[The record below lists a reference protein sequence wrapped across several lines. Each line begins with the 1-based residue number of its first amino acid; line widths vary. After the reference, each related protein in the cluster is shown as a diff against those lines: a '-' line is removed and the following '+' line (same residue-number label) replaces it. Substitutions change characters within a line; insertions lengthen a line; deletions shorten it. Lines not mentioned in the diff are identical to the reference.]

1 MQMRKK
7 LISTEKNEVQAPE
20 LKWLDLSMIAWAE
33 LSSEDPLHPLESALT
48 PMAGSGWRARKG
60 GPQTIRLF
68 FDEPQQISHV
78 HLEFQEDEMQRT
90 QEFALHWSSSDD
102 GRSNQEIVRQ
112 QFNFSPPYS
121 CREVEDYRVALVG
134 VTMMQL
140 VIIPDIS
147 GGDARASVARLLLA

>member
-1 MQMRKK
+1 MRKK
-7 LISTEKNEVQAPE
+7 LMSTEKNEIQAPD
-20 LKWLDLSMIAWAE
+20 LKWLDLAMIARAE

-48 PMAGSGWRARKG
+48 PTKGSGWRAREG

-68 FDEPQQISHV
+68 FDEPQQIRHV
-78 HLEFQEDEMQRT
+78 HLEFEEDEMQRT
-90 QEFALHWSSSDD
+90 QEFALHWSADAD

-112 QFNFSPPYS
+112 QFNFSPPHS

-134 VTMMQL
+134 VAMMQL

-147 GGDARASVARLLLA
+147 GGDGRASLARLLLA

>member
-1 MQMRKK
+1 MRKK
-7 LISTEKNEVQAPE
+7 LMTTEKNEIQSPD
-20 LKWLDLSMIAWAE
+20 LNWLDLSMIARAE

-48 PMAGSGWRARKG
+48 PTEGFGWRARKG

-78 HLEFQEDEMQRT
+78 HLEFQEDVIQRT
-90 QEFALHWSSSDD
+90 QEFALHWSSVDD
-102 GRSNQEIVRQ
+102 GRSDQEIVRQ
-112 QFNFSPPYS
+112 QFNFSPPHS

-147 GGDARASVARLLLA
+147 GGDARASLARLLLA

>member
-1 MQMRKK
+1 MRKK
-7 LISTEKNEVQAPE
+7 LMSTEKNEIQAPD
-20 LKWLDLSMIAWAE
+20 LKWLDLAMIARAE

-48 PMAGSGWRARKG
+48 PTKGSGWRAWEG

-68 FDEPQQISHV
+68 FDEPQQIRHV
-78 HLEFQEDEMQRT
+78 HLEFEEDEMQRT
-90 QEFALHWSSSDD
+90 QEFALHWSADAD

-112 QFNFSPPYS
+112 QFNFSPPHS

-134 VTMMQL
+134 VAMMQL

-147 GGDARASVARLLLA
+147 GGDGRASLARLLLA